1 MKKLLRPILL
11 SAAFVLVLASC
22 GAGND
27 FVYGPVSPSADAP
40 MVSTPEMMVT
50 ADSAEVHFAP
60 QMAGGQA
67 QGIAISAPAAPR
79 MMIRNADVEMSAATA
94 NFAHVAE
101 ILRRMPEIYGGFVEQ
116 SSAFLREGFIH
127 GIWQHQRHF
136 TITLRVPSANF
147 AAALE
152 SIRDVGGNV
161 HHISQS
167 AQDVTGQYYDMAGRL
182 ETRLIEEARVLE
194 LIEDTP
200 RINIRDLLI
209 LEERLGQI
217 RTQIEIYRSRM
228 SDLGS
233 RAAYSTITVSLRE
246 EVYGEYE
253 EEEDTFFVRVA
264 DAFGS
269 SAGGTADVLQ
279 AIAVF
284 LAGAV
289 LPLATAAVL
298 GIGTWKI
305 VAAIYANNRKK
316 RA

>member
-1 MKKLLRPILL
+1 
-11 SAAFVLVLASC
+11 
-22 GAGND
+22 
-27 FVYGPVSPSADAP
+27 
-40 MVSTPEMMVT
+40 MMMT
-50 ADSAEVHFAP
+50 ADSAEANFAP
-60 QMAGGQA
+60 ETAGSQA
-67 QGIAISAPAAPR
+67 QGIAISTPTAPR
-79 MMIRNADVEMSAATA
+79 MMIRSADVEMSAAAA
-94 NFAHVAE
+94 NFAHIAE
-101 ILRRMPEIYGGFVEQ
+101 VLRGMPEIYGGFVEQ
-116 SSAFLREGFIH
+116 SNAFLREGFFD
-127 GIWQHQRHF
+127 GIWQAQRHF

-152 SIRDVGGNV
+152 SIRDIGGDV

-200 RINIRDLLI
+200 RINIRDLLV

-217 RTQIEIYRSRM
+217 RAQIEIYRGRM

-246 EVYGEYE
+246 EIYGEE
-253 EEEDTFFVRVA
+253 EEEDTFFMRISG
-264 DAFGS
+264 AFGS

-279 AIAVF
+279 AIAIF

-289 LPLATAAVL
+289 LPLVTAAVL
-298 GIGTWKI
+298 CLGTWKI
-305 VAAIYANNRKK
+305 VAAIYANKKK